1 MGKEVKV
8 FIGSDHAGFEYKQKI
23 IKFLGKSGYLVK
35 DMGPYE
41 YDPKD
46 DYPIYSFSVAKEVA
60 KNKNSFGIIIART
73 GIGEAV
79 AANKV
84 KGVRA
89 VSFLGKVNKKFIEM
103 SRIHDNANVLA
114 FGSDFV
120 HFKDAKRALYIWLNT
135 KFLGGKR
142 HLRRLGEI
150 EEFEKKNWKGKK

>member
-8 FIGSDHAGFEYKQKI
+8 FIGSDHAGFKYKQKI
-23 IKFLGKSGYLVK
+23 IKFLEEKGHLVK

-41 YDPKD
+41 YNPKD
-46 DYPIYSFSVAKEVA
+46 DYPIYSFSVAREVA
-60 KNKNSFGIIIART
+60 KNKNSFGVVIART
-73 GIGEAV
+73 GIGEAI

-103 SRIHDNANVLA
+103 SRIHDNTNVLT

-120 HFKDAKRALYIWLNT
+120 RFRDAKKAVSIWLNT

-142 HLRRLGEI
+142 HLRRLEEI